1 MNSKNY
7 YQDDNSTYSQKLIR
21 GKVTA
26 TEGVHNF
33 DNMKLSYG
41 SIGANRIDV
50 LRALQKENKFR
61 IIWYVV
67 FGVLAAVCLGLDFR
81 NWQAWFNVADLIILM
96 INIDLVSRGK
106 IVGIYIGL
114 IECFMYIYIC
124 YVTGL
129 YGEIIKMCAL
139 NIPLNIFSIISWT
152 KSLKEQKKKK
162 YSDAKEESSVVI
174 KKLKAKSYIWIAL
187 GSVVLYVG
195 FYFGLKA
202 IGSNAL
208 IFSTAV
214 LTLTVFAKILS
225 GLRYKENYL
234 FSLAAG
240 ILSTLMWIEVI
251 VTSAKSG
258 SFDYSILLMVLNS
271 LAIVTNDIQGYSIWK
286 AMYRKIAVNGGEV
299 FAMRKMN
306 IKRIVKLRHQY
317 QKLVWNEKV
326 DTEKN
331 S

>member
-67 FGVLAAVCLGLDFR
+67 FGVLATVCLGLDFR

-162 YSDAKEESSVVI
+162 YSDSKEESSVVI

-306 IKRIVKLRHQY
+306 IKKIVKLRHQY

>member
-187 GSVVLYVG
+187 GSVVLYVC

-306 IKRIVKLRHQY
+306 IKKIVKLRHQY

>member
-7 YQDDNSTYSQKLIR
+7 YDDNNTYSQKLIR

-33 DNMKLSYG
+33 ANMKLSYG

-50 LRALQKENKFR
+50 LRALQKESKFR
-61 IIWYVV
+61 IVWYVV
-67 FGVLAAVCLGLDFR
+67 FSVLACVCLGLDFR

-124 YVTGL
+124 YASGL

-162 YSDAKEESSVVI
+162 YESDSEKDNTVTI
-174 KKLKAKSYIWIAL
+174 KKLKPKSYIWISLAM
-187 GSVVLYVG
+187 VVLYVG
-195 FYFGLKA
+195 FFFGLKA
-202 IGSNAL
+202 INTNAL

-234 FSLAAG
+234 FSLVAG
-240 ILSTLMWIEVI
+240 ILSTLMWVEVI
-251 VTSAKSG
+251 IASAKTG

-286 AMYRKIAVNGGEV
+286 AMYRKIAINGGEV
-299 FAMRKMN
+299 FAMRKLN
-306 IKRIVKLRHQY
+306 IKRIVTLRHQY
-317 QKLVWNEKV
+317 QKLHWDEKI

>member
-67 FGVLAAVCLGLDFR
+67 FGVLAAVCLGLDFK

-306 IKRIVKLRHQY
+306 IKKIVKLRHQY

-326 DTEKN
+326 DTEKI

>member
-50 LRALQKENKFR
+50 LRALQKENNFR

-67 FGVLAAVCLGLDFR
+67 FAVLAPVCLGLDFR

-124 YVTGL
+124 YVSGL

-139 NIPLNIFSIISWT
+139 NIPLNIFAIISWT

-306 IKRIVKLRHQY
+306 IKKIVKLRHQY

>member
-41 SIGANRIDV
+41 SIGANRIDI

-124 YVTGL
+124 YVSGL

-139 NIPLNIFSIISWT
+139 NIPLNIFAIISWT

-306 IKRIVKLRHQY
+306 IKKIVKLRHQY

>member
-67 FGVLAAVCLGLDFR
+67 FGVLATVCLGLDFR

-187 GSVVLYVG
+187 GSVLLYVG

-306 IKRIVKLRHQY
+306 IKKIVKLRHQY

-326 DTEKN
+326 DTDKN

>member
-7 YQDDNSTYSQKLIR
+7 YQDDNSTYSQKLIK

-41 SIGANRIDV
+41 SIGANRIDI

-124 YVTGL
+124 YVSGL

-162 YSDAKEESSVVI
+162 YSDAKEENSVVI

-202 IGSNAL
+202 ISSNAL

-306 IKRIVKLRHQY
+306 IKKIVKLRHQY

>member
-67 FGVLAAVCLGLDFR
+67 FGVLATVCLGLDFR

-124 YVTGL
+124 YVSGL

-139 NIPLNIFSIISWT
+139 NIPLNIFAIISWT

-306 IKRIVKLRHQY
+306 IKKIVKLRHQY

>member
-124 YVTGL
+124 YVSGL

-139 NIPLNIFSIISWT
+139 NIPLNIFAIISWT

-306 IKRIVKLRHQY
+306 IKKIVKLRHQY

>member
-124 YVTGL
+124 YVSGL
-129 YGEIIKMCAL
+129 YGEIIKMCVL

-174 KKLKAKSYIWIAL
+174 KKLKARSYIWIAL

-306 IKRIVKLRHQY
+306 IKKIVKLRHQY

>member
-124 YVTGL
+124 YITGL

-306 IKRIVKLRHQY
+306 IKIIVKLRHQY

>member
-67 FGVLAAVCLGLDFR
+67 FGILAAVCLGLDFR

-124 YVTGL
+124 YVSGL

-162 YSDAKEESSVVI
+162 YSDTKEESSVVI

-306 IKRIVKLRHQY
+306 IKKIVKLRHQY

>member
-41 SIGANRIDV
+41 SIGANRIDI

-124 YVTGL
+124 YVSGL

-258 SFDYSILLMVLNS
+258 NFDYSILLMVLNS

-306 IKRIVKLRHQY
+306 IKKIVKLRHQY

>member
-129 YGEIIKMCAL
+129 YGEIIKMCTL

-286 AMYRKIAVNGGEV
+286 AMYRKIAVNGGDV

-306 IKRIVKLRHQY
+306 IKKIVKLRHQY

>member
-67 FGVLAAVCLGLDFR
+67 FGVLATVCLGLDFR

-124 YVTGL
+124 YVSGL
-129 YGEIIKMCAL
+129 YGEIIKMCVL

-162 YSDAKEESSVVI
+162 YSDAKEENSVVI

-258 SFDYSILLMVLNS
+258 NFDYSILLMVLNS

-306 IKRIVKLRHQY
+306 IKKIVKLRHQY

>member
-67 FGVLAAVCLGLDFR
+67 FGVLATVCLGLDFR
-81 NWQAWFNVADLIILM
+81 NWQSWFNVADLIILM

-124 YVTGL
+124 YVSGL

-139 NIPLNIFSIISWT
+139 NIPLNIFAIISWT

-306 IKRIVKLRHQY
+306 IKKIVKLRHQY

>member
-7 YQDDNSTYSQKLIR
+7 YQDDNSTYNQKLIR

-81 NWQAWFNVADLIILM
+81 NWQAWFNVADLLILM

-306 IKRIVKLRHQY
+306 IKKIVKLRHQY

-326 DTEKN
+326 DTDKN

>member
-1 MNSKNY
+1 
-7 YQDDNSTYSQKLIR
+7 
-21 GKVTA
+21 
-26 TEGVHNF
+26 
-33 DNMKLSYG
+33 
-41 SIGANRIDV
+41 
-50 LRALQKENKFR
+50 
-61 IIWYVV
+61 
-67 FGVLAAVCLGLDFR
+67 
-81 NWQAWFNVADLIILM
+81 M

-306 IKRIVKLRHQY
+306 IKKIVKLRHQY

>member
-67 FGVLAAVCLGLDFR
+67 FGVLATVCLGLDFR

-306 IKRIVKLRHQY
+306 IKKIAKLRHQY

>member
-306 IKRIVKLRHQY
+306 IKKIVKLRHQY

>member
-124 YVTGL
+124 YVSGL

-306 IKRIVKLRHQY
+306 IKKIVKLRHQY

>member
-7 YQDDNSTYSQKLIR
+7 YQDDNSTYSQKLIK

-41 SIGANRIDV
+41 SIGANRIDI

-124 YVTGL
+124 YVSGL

-162 YSDAKEESSVVI
+162 YSDTKEESSVVI

-258 SFDYSILLMVLNS
+258 NFDYSILLMVLNS

-306 IKRIVKLRHQY
+306 IKKIVKLRHQY

>member
-81 NWQAWFNVADLIILM
+81 NWQAWFNVADLLILM

-306 IKRIVKLRHQY
+306 IKKIVKLRHQY

>member
-67 FGVLAAVCLGLDFR
+67 FGVLATVCLGLDFR

-271 LAIVTNDIQGYSIWK
+271 LAIVTNDIQGYSIWE
-286 AMYRKIAVNGGEV
+286 AMYRKIAINGGEV
-299 FAMRKMN
+299 FAMRKLN
-306 IKRIVKLRHQY
+306 IKRIVTLRHQY
-317 QKLVWNEKV
+317 QKLHWDEKI

>member
-162 YSDAKEESSVVI
+162 YSDAEEESSVVI

-306 IKRIVKLRHQY
+306 IKKIVKLRHQY

>member
-1 MNSKNY
+1 M
-7 YQDDNSTYSQKLIR
+7 
-21 GKVTA
+21 
-26 TEGVHNF
+26 
-33 DNMKLSYG
+33 
-41 SIGANRIDV
+41 
-50 LRALQKENKFR
+50 
-61 IIWYVV
+61 
-67 FGVLAAVCLGLDFR
+67 
-81 NWQAWFNVADLIILM
+81 
-96 INIDLVSRGK
+96 
-106 IVGIYIGL
+106 
-114 IECFMYIYIC
+114 
-124 YVTGL
+124 
-129 YGEIIKMCAL
+129 
-139 NIPLNIFSIISWT
+139 
-152 KSLKEQKKKK
+152 
-162 YSDAKEESSVVI
+162 
-174 KKLKAKSYIWIAL
+174 
-187 GSVVLYVG
+187 LYVG

-306 IKRIVKLRHQY
+306 IKKIVKLRHQY

>member
-33 DNMKLSYG
+33 ENMKLSYG

-124 YVTGL
+124 YVSGL

-162 YSDAKEESSVVI
+162 YSDTKEESSVVI

-306 IKRIVKLRHQY
+306 IKKIVKLRHQY

>member
-67 FGVLAAVCLGLDFR
+67 FGVLATVCLGLDFR

-306 IKRIVKLRHQY
+306 IKKIVKLRHQY

-326 DTEKN
+326 DTDKN

>member
-67 FGVLAAVCLGLDFR
+67 FGFLATVCLGLDFR

-306 IKRIVKLRHQY
+306 IKKIAKLRHQY

>member
-67 FGVLAAVCLGLDFR
+67 FGVLATVCLGLDFR

-124 YVTGL
+124 YVSGL

-139 NIPLNIFSIISWT
+139 NIPLNIFAIISWT

-162 YSDAKEESSVVI
+162 YSDTKEESSVVI

-306 IKRIVKLRHQY
+306 IKKIVKLRHQY

>member
-306 IKRIVKLRHQY
+306 IKKIVKLRHQY
-317 QKLVWNEKV
+317 QRLVWNEKV

>member
-41 SIGANRIDV
+41 SIGANRIDI

-124 YVTGL
+124 YVSGL

-162 YSDAKEESSVVI
+162 YSDAKEENSVVI

-306 IKRIVKLRHQY
+306 IKKIVKLRHQY